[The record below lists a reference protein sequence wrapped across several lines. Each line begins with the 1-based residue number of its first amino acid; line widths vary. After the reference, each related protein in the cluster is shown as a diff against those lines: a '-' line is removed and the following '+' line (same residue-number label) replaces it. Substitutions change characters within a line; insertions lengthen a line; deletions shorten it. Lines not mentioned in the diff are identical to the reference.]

1 MQEPLLFLKN
11 IHKQFPGV
19 KALKGVDFSLEQ
31 GKIVSLVGTN
41 GAGKSTLSN
50 IIAGIYPPDEGEIF
64 IEGKNITI
72 LDPKIAE
79 QHGVGIVHQEPTLVP
94 NMTVMEN
101 IFLNKEITKKRIVLD
116 LKKMKQESEKVLEFL
131 GFQIN
136 VDKKVEDLTL
146 VEKEVVEIAKAML
159 LKPRILIL
167 DEVTAPLNKDEVD
180 HLFKIIKDLRNNGM
194 GIIFIGHKLQE
205 IIEISDSI
213 MVFRDGKNV
222 GELTPSENLSEKE
235 VIALM
240 LGSTLNE
247 DLVTGEEAPDIGQ
260 RQEVL
265 KLAGLSK
272 QGLYEDINFTIYKG
286 EIVGFAG
293 LKGSGITELFQSL
306 QGIITFDDG
315 ELYVKGK
322 RVKFK
327 HPKDGIEAGIGMV
340 TNDRQRE
347 GLALTLDVKEN
358 IAVSSLKYLRNKF
371 QTLNTRLLKD
381 NAGKYVQALSIK
393 TPSINQFV
401 QNLSGG
407 NQQKIVI
414 AKWLLRNLDIILVDE
429 PTRGVDVKA
438 KNEIYK
444 LLINEKNNGKSL
456 LVASP
461 ETRELLSICDRI
473 LIISGGKIISEVYR
487 NTKEFN
493 EEDILNTIHS
503 SQRHCTTARAVFQG

>member
-1 MQEPLLFLKN
+1 MYLKN

-19 KALKGVDFSLEQ
+19 KALKGVDFSLEK

-50 IIAGIYPPDEGEIF
+50 IIAGIYSPDEGEIF
-64 IEGKNITI
+64 IEGKKVTI
-72 LDPKIAE
+72 SDPKAAE
-79 QHGVGIVHQEPTLVP
+79 QLGVGIVHQEPTLVP
-94 NMTVMEN
+94 NMTVVEN
-101 IFLNKEITKKRIVLD
+101 IFLNKEITKNGIVLD

-131 GFQIN
+131 GFHIN
-136 VDKKVEDLTL
+136 VGKKVEELTL

-159 LKPRILIL
+159 LKPKILIL

-180 HLFKIIKDLRNNGM
+180 HLFKIINDLKNNGM

-222 GELTPSENLSEKE
+222 GELVPSESLSEKE
-235 VIALM
+235 VISLM

-247 DLVTGEEAPDIGQ
+247 DLITGEDKDDTGQ

-272 QGLYEDINFTIYKG
+272 QGFYEDINFTLYKG

-306 QGIITFDDG
+306 QGILSFDGGDM
-315 ELYVKGK
+315 YVKGK
-322 RVKFK
+322 KVKFK
-327 HPKDGIEAGIGMV
+327 YPKDGIEAGIGMV
-340 TNDRQRE
+340 TNDRQGE
-347 GLALTLDVKEN
+347 GLALTLDVKDN
-358 IAVSSLKYLRNKF
+358 IAVSSLNYLRNRF
-371 QTLNTRLLKD
+371 RTLNTKLLKD
-381 NAGKYVQALSIK
+381 NAGKYVKALSIK

-456 LVASP
+456 MVASP
-461 ETRELLSICDRI
+461 EIRELLSICDRI
-473 LIISGGKIISEVYR
+473 LIINSGRIVSEVHR
-487 NTKEFN
+487 NAKEFK
-493 EEDILNTIHS
+493 EEDILNIIHS
-503 SQRHCTTARAVFQG
+503 SHQHYTTAQAM

>member
-19 KALKGVDFSLEQ
+19 KALRGVDLTLEK

-50 IIAGIYPPDEGEIF
+50 IIAGIYPPDSGEIF
-64 IEGKNITI
+64 IEGKSVTI
-72 LDPKIAE
+72 SDPKVAE
-79 QHGVGIVHQEPTLVP
+79 QLGVGIVHQEPTLAL
-94 NMTVMEN
+94 NMTVVEN
-101 IFLNKEITKKRIVLD
+101 IFLNKELTRNRILLD

-136 VDKKVEDLTL
+136 VDKKVEELTL
-146 VEKEVVEIAKAML
+146 VEKEVVAIAQAML
-159 LKPRILIL
+159 VKPRILIL
-167 DEVTAPLNKDEVD
+167 DEVTAPLNKGEVD

-222 GELTPSENLSEKE
+222 GELIPSEKLSEKE

-240 LGSTLNE
+240 LGVTLNE
-247 DLVTGEEAPDIGQ
+247 DLEAGEKASESEQ
-260 RQEVL
+260 REEVL
-265 KLAGLSK
+265 NLINLSK
-272 QGLYEDINFTIYKG
+272 QGLYENINFTLYKG
-286 EIVGFAG
+286 EAVGFAG

-315 ELYVKGK
+315 EMYVKTR

-327 HPKDGIEAGIGMV
+327 NPKDGIDAGIGMV
-340 TNDRQRE
+340 TNDRQKE

-358 IAVSSLKYLRNKF
+358 ISVSSLKYLLNKLKLID
-371 QTLNTRLLKD
+371 TKLLKD
-381 NAGKYVQALSIK
+381 KAEKYVQALSIK

-414 AKWLLRNLDIILVDE
+414 AKWLLKNLDIILVDE

-444 LLINEKNNGKSL
+444 LLLNEKNNGKSL

-461 ETRELLSICDRI
+461 EIRELLNICDRI
-473 LIISGGKIISEVYR
+473 LIVIGGRIVAEVHR

-493 EEDILNTIHS
+493 EEDILSIIHS
-503 SQRHCTTARAVFQG
+503 SHHYNTA